1 MVAQLKNKE
10 EFNKD
15 EITGKLHS
23 FESCGT
29 VDGLGIRFVIFTQ
42 GCLLRCKYC
51 HNPDT
56 WKMKEAKYERT
67 VPFVMNEII
76 KYKDFY
82 ANGGGVTVT
91 GGEPLM
97 QKDFVRELFKECKKE
112 DIHTALDTSGYIF
125 NEEVKEVLKYTD
137 LVLLDIKSIDSNI
150 YKNLTGGQLEPTLK
164 FARYLSEIGK
174 PMWIRHVLVPGIT
187 DDDKQL
193 DELSDFVKSLKT
205 VEKVEVLPFHKMG
218 EYKWKELDLVYQL
231 SSVAVP
237 SDESVHKAREVFRK
251 KGILCK

>member
-1 MVAQLKNKE
+1 MS
-10 EFNKD
+10 

-29 VDGLGIRFVIFTQ
+29 VDGLGIRFVVFTQ
-42 GCLLRCKYC
+42 GCWLRCKYC

-56 WKMKEAKYERT
+56 WNIKNAKYERS
-67 VPFVMNEII
+67 VPFVMNEIV

-97 QKDFVRELFKECKKE
+97 QIDFVRELFKECKKE
-112 DIHTALDTSGYIF
+112 GIHTALDTSGFLF
-125 NEEVKEVLKYTD
+125 NDEVKELLEYTD

-150 YKNLTGGQLEPTLK
+150 YKNLTGASLEPTIN
-164 FARYLSEIGK
+164 FAKYLSQINK

-187 DDDKQL
+187 DDKTHL
-193 DELSDFVKSLKT
+193 EELASFVKDLNC

-218 EYKWKELDLVYQL
+218 EYKWKELNLVYQL
-231 SSVAVP
+231 SSVSIP
-237 SDESVHKAREVFRK
+237 TNDDVHNAREIFRK

>member
-1 MVAQLKNKE
+1 MVA
-10 EFNKD
+10 
-15 EITGKLHS
+15 EIKKAMNFKTQPLTGKLHS

-29 VDGLGIRFVIFTQ
+29 VDGLGIRFVVFMQ

-56 WKMKEAKYERT
+56 WKIKDAKYERT
-67 VPFVMNEII
+67 VPFVMNEIV

-82 ANGGGVTVT
+82 ANGGGITIT
-91 GGEPLM
+91 GGEPLL
-97 QKDFVRELFKECKKE
+97 QREFVKELFKECKKE

-125 NEEVKEVLKYTD
+125 NDEVKEILKYVD
-137 LVLLDIKSIDSNI
+137 LVLLDIKSMDPNE

-187 DDDKQL
+187 DDEKHLEELASFVNQL
-193 DELSDFVKSLKT
+193 NT
-205 VEKVEVLPFHKMG
+205 VERVEILPFHKMG
-218 EYKWKELDLVYQL
+218 EFKWKELNLVYKL
-231 SSVAVP
+231 SDIDIPTEEQVS
-237 SDESVHKAREVFRK
+237 KAKNIFIK
-251 KGILCK
+251 KGLPCK